1 MFEGLKKYKKVKRY
15 FAIGVA
21 AYWVYRTIS
30 DKNIEIETLEKHIKE
45 LEDER
50 RARFSIDTKNYNT
63 MWTIQSLLRHNNV
76 FDLLKS
82 KDLMNDYDYVE
93 LKNFIDCD
101 LRDEWNIK

>member
-21 AYWVYRTIS
+21 AYWVYKTIS

-50 RARFSIDTKNYNT
+50 RTRFSIDTRNYNT
-63 MWTIQSLLRHNNV
+63 MWTIQSLLRSNNV
-76 FDLLKS
+76 FDLLMS
-82 KDLMNDYDYVE
+82 KDLMNNSDYVE
-93 LKNFIDCD
+93 LKDFIDCN
-101 LRDEWNIK
+101 LRDEWEMK

>member
-1 MFEGLKKYKKVKRY
+1 MFEGLKKYKKIKRY

-21 AYWVYRTIS
+21 AYWVYKTIS

-50 RARFSIDTKNYNT
+50 RARFYIDARNYNA
-63 MWTIQSLLRHNNV
+63 MLTIQSLLRHNNV

-82 KDLMNDYDYVE
+82 KDLMNNSDYVE
-93 LKNFIDCD
+93 LKDFIDCN
-101 LRDEWNIK
+101 LRDEWSMK